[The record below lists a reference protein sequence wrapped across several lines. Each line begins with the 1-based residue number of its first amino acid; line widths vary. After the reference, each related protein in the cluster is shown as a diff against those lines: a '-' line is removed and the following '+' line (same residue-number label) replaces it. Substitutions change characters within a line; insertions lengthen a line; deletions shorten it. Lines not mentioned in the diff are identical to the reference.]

1 MSTPIAADIL
11 NDLATEG
18 VSVANVMEEVLWLH
32 FEGVDISRE
41 AGQAVYLRM
50 SRAGRNIALNRRTR
64 RLICAYVARTT
75 EVVVTNVECAE
86 YTRLDLEKSVI

>member
-1 MSTPIAADIL
+1 MTTPIAADIL

-32 FEGVDISRE
+32 FEGVDVSRK
-41 AGQAVYLRM
+41 AGQDTYLRM
-50 SRAGRNIALNRRTR
+50 SRAGRNMGFNRRIR

-86 YTRLDLEKSVI
+86 YTRLDLEKSVG